1 MSENISTTLQIHVVN
16 ASTGLAVPGATFSW
30 TALAAYTGTDQSPA
44 WFIPT
49 ISPSYQTD
57 SNGMISI
64 SGTISVGN
72 HPTTTFDRSMAYN
85 WTCTAPNLKS
95 ASGTQ
100 EFSTASWAATGS
112 ELSHTVSYDAFSGVL
127 LQTIQLSP

>member
-1 MSENISTTLQIHVVN
+1 MRKFAFVRVFSLLLSRDLKLMFSSAEI
-16 ASTGLAVPGATFSW
+16 GLSCSA
-30 TALAAYTGTDQSPA
+30 PA

-85 WTCTAPNLKS
+85 WTCTAPNLQS